1 MKTLRSYSSFSQ
13 VELAELEVHESQT
26 GNGEQ
31 LLMMS
36 GKGGTGS
43 ILYLWFSTPA
53 DLYRFGQ
60 QVSALAVKQMDK
72 AVAELSEVKA

>member
-1 MKTLRSYSSFSQ
+1 MKTLRNSSSFSL
-13 VELAELEVHESQT
+13 VERAEIEVHESST

-31 LLMMS
+31 LLVLS
-36 GKGGTGS
+36 STDVTGS

-72 AVAELSEVKA
+72 AVAELSEVK